1 MPQFI
6 RVLLVCTF
14 TLQFFPMPTF
24 GQNTSTNQS
33 TAELTLA
40 PELAPFKPFLGIVW
54 QADMGEQKGK
64 RQIDRAFWQRALN
77 GQAIKTI
84 HSINDGE
91 YGGETMIFWD
101 KKKKSL
107 AYYYFTTAGF
117 YTHGTMNFDANTGVL
132 TAEEQVEN
140 NANGITVVRSE
151 SVLKTDSLTV
161 KSEYLQHGKWV
172 PGHAAVYHP
181 TKDRQVRFQ

>member
-1 MPQFI
+1 MQQFI
-6 RVLLVCTF
+6 NLLLLWALASPLFATVVLADPLS
-14 TLQFFPMPTF
+14 PTPVSD
-24 GQNTSTNQS
+24 QQ
-33 TAELTLA
+33 TLA
-40 PELAPFKPFLGIVW
+40 PELAQFKPFLGIVW

-64 RQIDRAFWQRALN
+64 KQIDRAFWQRALN

-91 YGGETMIFWD
+91 YGGESMIFWD

-117 YTHGTMNFDANTGVL
+117 YTHGTMSFDAKKQVL

-140 NANGITVVRSE
+140 NANGITAVRSK
-151 SVLKTDSLTV
+151 SLLKAKSLTV
-161 KSEYLQHGKWV
+161 TSEYLQHGKWV

-181 TKDRQVRFQ
+181 TKDSQVVFQ